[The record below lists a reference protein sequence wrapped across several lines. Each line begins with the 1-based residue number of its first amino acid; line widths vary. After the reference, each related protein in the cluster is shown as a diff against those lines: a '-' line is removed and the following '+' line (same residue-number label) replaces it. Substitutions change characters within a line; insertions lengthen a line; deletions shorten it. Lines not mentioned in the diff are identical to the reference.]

1 MLLRR
6 FGQELDDPKILSWV
20 DGIGQDE
27 AIRRLTARAEG

>member
-6 FGQELDDPKILSWV
+6 FGQELDEPRILAWIDEV
-20 DGIGQDE
+20 GQDE